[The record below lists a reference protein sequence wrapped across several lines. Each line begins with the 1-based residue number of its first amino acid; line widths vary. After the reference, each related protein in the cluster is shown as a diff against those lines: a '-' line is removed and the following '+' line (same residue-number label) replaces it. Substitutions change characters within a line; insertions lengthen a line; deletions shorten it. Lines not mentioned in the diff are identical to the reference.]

1 MQSSRETPRRTFA
14 KAATWQISGFAVMT
28 ALTWA
33 IAGSLAEGGAVA
45 AGGAAAGFVSYYLHE
60 RAWARVRWGFRRP

>member
-1 MQSSRETPRRTFA
+1 MQQSEETARRTFA
-14 KAATWQISGFAVMT
+14 KATTWQISGFAVMT

-33 IAGSLAEGGAVA
+33 ITGSLAEGGAVA
-45 AGGAAAGFVSYYLHE
+45 GAGAVAGFVSYYLHE